1 MGVGAQGSPHCH
13 QKPEQAPALEL
24 TVSQRANTPVPVGQH
39 QRAERPS
46 WRKDS
51 KLGLVG
57 ETPPYGA
64 LPWGK
69 EMCPQPP
76 ASG

>member
-1 MGVGAQGSPHCH
+1 MLPPSTLGSLTHPHLRLWWVCLVGVGAQGSPQCN

-46 WRKDS
+46 
-51 KLGLVG
+51 
-57 ETPPYGA
+57 
-64 LPWGK
+64 
-69 EMCPQPP
+69 
-76 ASG
+76 